1 MSSIAVD
8 YDSKRRIASLSADD
22 DDAAWRDVT
31 DMISEDC
38 DEAVF
43 PGGRVVEVPWWTF
56 LARRKAVGE
65 LLQRLAALGKCSV
78 TIGAEATAMLMES
91 VQRERDW
98 KTAAGATMQLTIHD
112 ISMRLEEAGFTREL
126 KPFQMRNVQRLAS
139 LSAGATFSVPG
150 SGKTSEALA
159 WYAIKCKCTIP
170 LTVIAPKNAFAAWE
184 DEVDRCFGD
193 RVRPPVRLVGG
204 AAAIS
209 ATLLE
214 HPGIGL
220 ISYQQFARSPHPL
233 SEALATSSHFLFLDE
248 SHRMKAGVDGAAGG
262 AILAISHLPVGK
274 LILSGTPMPN
284 GPQDL
289 VPQLRFL
296 YPEVC
301 VSEESIATEV
311 RRVCVRTRKSEL
323 GLQPPHLV
331 AIPVPMSPAQ
341 HALYDTLT
349 SELALQL
356 QVPDP
361 NTRRRIRRCAGSV
374 MRLLQAASNPSLLVD
389 SEVAELTCFAAAAA
403 ETSQKLALTCKI
415 VRRLAKQGKKA
426 VVWSSFIGTVRY
438 LAATLQDIG
447 ATYIDGS
454 VETSEDETLEDSREA
469 RIRRFLGVPS
479 CSVLVAN
486 PAACSEGISLH
497 TVCHHAI
504 YVDRTYNAAH
514 FLQSQDRIH
523 RLGLSPEQKTF
534 VLILQS
540 TGTIDASVQRR
551 LQAKI
556 ESMSLVLEDPDLRVE
571 PVLYGD
577 EASGLTADDL
587 DDLRT
592 MLLPR
597 A

>member
-1 MSSIAVD
+1 MSDIAVD
-8 YDSKRRIASLSADD
+8 YDSRKRTAILSADYD
-22 DDAAWRDVT
+22 DTAWRDLT
-31 DMISEDC
+31 DLIAEDC
-38 DEAVF
+38 GEAVF
-43 PGGRVVEVPWWTF
+43 PGGCVVEMPWWAF
-56 LARRKAVGE
+56 LARRKAIGE
-65 LLQRLAALGKCSV
+65 LLQRLTELAKCSV
-78 TIGAEATAMLMES
+78 TIGAEAATMLAES
-91 VQRERDW
+91 VQREKDW
-98 KTAAGATMQLTIHD
+98 NAAGNATMQLTTHD
-112 ISMRLEEAGFTREL
+112 ISLRLEEAGFIREL
-126 KPFQMRNVQRLAS
+126 KPFQMRNVQRLVR
-139 LSAGATFSVPG
+139 LPAGATFSVPG
-150 SGKTSEALA
+150 SGKTTEALA
-159 WYAIKCKCTIP
+159 WYAIKCKCAIP

-184 DEVDRCFGD
+184 DEVKKCFGD
-193 RVRPPVRLVGG
+193 KVQPPVRLVGG

-209 ATLLE
+209 ATLLQC
-214 HPGIGL
+214 PAIGL
-220 ISYQQFARSPHPL
+220 ISYQQFARSPRPL
-233 SEALATSSHFLFLDE
+233 SEALATSRHFLFLDE

-262 AILAISHLPVGK
+262 AILAVSYLPVGK

-284 GPQDL
+284 GPRDL

-296 YPEVC
+296 YPEVR
-301 VSEESIATEV
+301 VSEESIAVEA
-311 RRVCVRTRKSEL
+311 RRVSVRTRKSEL
-323 GLQPPHLV
+323 GLQPPHL
-331 AIPVPMSPAQ
+331 AMIPVPMSTAQ

-349 SELALQL
+349 NELTLQL

-361 NTRRRIRRCAGSV
+361 NARRRIRRCAGSV

-389 SEVAELTCFAAAAA
+389 SEVAELACFAAAAA

-415 VRRLAKQGKKA
+415 VRRLARQGKKA
-426 VVWSSFIGTVRY
+426 VVCSSFIGTVRY

-469 RIRRFLGVPS
+469 RIRRFLGDPS

-486 PAACSEGISLH
+486 PAACSESISLH

-523 RLGLSPEQKTF
+523 RLGLSPDQSTF

-540 TGTIDASVQRR
+540 AGTIDASVQRR

-556 ESMSLVLEDPDLRVE
+556 ENMSIVLEDPDLRVE
-571 PVLYGD
+571 PVLYDD
-577 EASGLTADDL
+577 EASGLTANDL
-587 DDLRT
+587 DDLRA
-592 MLLPR
+592 MLLPP